1 MIEIKA
7 VIMSGGKGTRLRPLT
22 CNIPKPMVPIMNRPV
37 MEYSVKLLKS
47 HGIEDIAVTLY
58 YMPSSIIDYFRN
70 GEQFGVRMNYYIEE
84 SPLGT
89 GGSVKNA
96 EEFLDSTFLVVSGDA
111 FTNMDFQKALDFHKK
126 KKSKA
131 TLVLKREPI
140 PLEYGVVITDEN
152 GRITRFLEKPSWGEV
167 FSDTINTGIYILEP
181 EVLDY
186 YKKGENFDFSK
197 DLFPRLLK
205 DNVPMYGYVTE
216 EYWNDIG
223 DINSY
228 VKTHEDLL
236 NKRVHADFK
245 SEEIENGIW
254 VGDGTLIE
262 RGVKII
268 PPVYIGKDC
277 IIRNGTVLDSHTV
290 IGDNSYIDNNCSLKR
305 TIMWD
310 TVFLSKDV
318 EARKSIICDA
328 VQIKDHAKLFEG
340 SVIGS
345 SSTILNRAVISPNIK
360 IWPHKLIE
368 ENTKVNENLVWG
380 SKVSKN
386 IFGSRNIGGNI
397 NTDIN
402 PEFATRLGSSY
413 ATVVSKD
420 GVVIVSCDEHNSSKL
435 VKNSLISGIL
445 STGAKVIDI
454 SDATLP
460 MCRFA
465 VRYFNGDGGVH
476 ISSKSKDKNM
486 IQIELINENGV
497 NINRNFERKIENA
510 FSSEG
515 FNRCNGDRIEEVTRI
530 YSFFSM
536 YIREGKKFLKNKS
549 TIKRVNPKIMISSE
563 SERILILAR
572 KYLESIGCQVT
583 TRQLR
588 DSGERELKA
597 ISREVI
603 EGSFVLGLLYSE
615 NGESMTIIDDR
626 GRILDNEKF
635 LLLPILMGL
644 KSGELKEIVV
654 PYNFPRVVEDLA
666 KDHGGK
672 VYITKTNLADI
683 LNEMYERNSIYQYI
697 INFDAIWGTGKIID
711 YLVTNKMNLCDLVDQ
726 LPVYYYVKGQ
736 VKCPWEEKGRILRY
750 IIENDDSLIE
760 TVEGARIVRD
770 KGWVLILPDE
780 EKPIFN
786 IYAEGFSEEYAEEL
800 SNFYYEKINDILTDT
815 ETSSRKE

>member
-1 MIEIKA
+1 
-7 VIMSGGKGTRLRPLT
+7 MSGGKGTRLRPLT
-22 CNIPKPMVPIMNRPV
+22 CNIPKPMVPILNKPV
-37 MEYSVKLLKS
+37 MEYLLKLLKS
-47 HGIEDIAVTLY
+47 HGIEDIAVTLH
-58 YMPSSIIDYFRN
+58 YMPSSIIDYFGN
-70 GEQFGVRMNYYIEE
+70 GEQFGVKMSYYIED

-111 FTNMDFQKALDFHKK
+111 FTNMDFQKALDFHRK

-131 TLVLKREPI
+131 TLVLKRESI
-140 PLEYGVVITDEN
+140 PLEYGVVITDES
-152 GRITRFLEKPSWGEV
+152 GRIVRFLEKPSWGEV

-205 DNVPMYGYVTE
+205 DNIPMYGYVTDQ
-216 EYWNDIG
+216 YWNDIG

-228 VKTHEDLL
+228 IKTHEDLL
-236 NKRVHADFK
+236 NKSVYAEFK
-245 SEEIENGIW
+245 SEEIDDGVW
-254 VGDGTLIE
+254 VGEGTSIE
-262 RGVKII
+262 RGVQII
-268 PPVYIGKDC
+268 PPVYIGKNC
-277 IIRNGTVLDSHTV
+277 VIKNGTVLESHTV

-310 TVFLSKDV
+310 GVFLSKEV
-318 EARKSIICDA
+318 EARKAIICDS

-345 SSTILNRAVISPNIK
+345 SSTVLNRAVISPNIK
-360 IWPHKLIE
+360 VWPHKLIE

-397 NTDIN
+397 NIDIN

-420 GVVIVSCDEHNSSKL
+420 GVVVVSSDEHNSSKL

-445 STGAKVIDI
+445 STGAKIIDI
-454 SDATLP
+454 NDATLP

-465 VRYFNGDGGVH
+465 VRYFSGNGGIH

-486 IQIELINENGV
+486 IQIELINENGA
-497 NINRNFERKIENA
+497 NIDRNFERKIENA

-515 FNRCNGDRIEEVTRI
+515 FIRCNGDRIEDVTRI
-530 YSFFSM
+530 YSFSSI
-536 YIREGKKFLKNKS
+536 YISEGRKLLKNES
-549 TIKRVNPKIMISSE
+549 FIKRENPKVIISSV
-563 SERILILAR
+563 SERVLILAR
-572 KYLESIGCQVT
+572 KYLECLGCQVT
-583 TRQLR
+583 SRQLDNR
-588 DSGERELKA
+588 EDRELNT
-597 ISREVI
+597 ISKEVVK
-603 EGSFVLGLLYSE
+603 GSFELGLFYNE
-615 NGESMTIIDDR
+615 NGENMILIDNK
-626 GRILDNEKF
+626 GRILDKEKF
-635 LLLPILMGL
+635 LLLSILMGL

-654 PYNFPRVVEDLA
+654 PYNFPRVVEDLV
-666 KDHGGK
+666 KDYGGK
-672 VYITKTNLADI
+672 VYLTKTNLADL
-683 LNEMYERNSIYQYI
+683 LNEMFKRDSIYQYI

-711 YLVTNKMNLCDLVDQ
+711 YLVSNKITLSDLINQ
-726 LPVYYYVKGQ
+726 LPVFYYVKGQ

-750 IIENDDSLIE
+750 IIENDDNPIE
-760 TVEGARIVRD
+760 TVEGARIVSD

-800 SNFYYEKINDILTDT
+800 SDFYYEKINEILSTT
-815 ETSSRKE
+815 LTSSRKE

>member
-22 CNIPKPMVPIMNRPV
+22 CNIPKPMVPIMNKPV
-37 MEYSVKLLKS
+37 MEYSVNLLKS
-47 HGIEDIAVTLY
+47 YGIEDIAVTLH
-58 YMPSSIIDYFRN
+58 YMPSSIIDYFGN
-70 GEQFGVRMNYYIEE
+70 GEQFGVKMNYYIEE

-228 VKTHEDLL
+228 IKTHEDLL

-245 SEEIENGIW
+245 SEEIEDGIW

-262 RGVKII
+262 RGVQII
-268 PPVYIGKDC
+268 PPVYIGKNC
-277 IIRNGTVLDSHTV
+277 IIKNGTVLDSDTV

-318 EARKSIICDA
+318 ETRKAIICDS
-328 VQIKDHAKLFEG
+328 VQIKDHVKLFEG

-345 SSTILNRAVISPNIK
+345 SSTVLKRAVVSPNIK

-397 NTDIN
+397 NIDIN

-420 GVVIVSCDEHNSSKL
+420 GVVIVSSDEHNSSKL
-435 VKNSLISGIL
+435 VKNSLVSGIL

-465 VRYFNGDGGVH
+465 VRYFSGNGGIH
-476 ISSKSKDKNM
+476 ISSNSNDKNM
-486 IQIELINENGV
+486 IQIELINKSGA
-497 NINRNFERKIENA
+497 NIDRNFERKIENA

-515 FNRCNGDRIEEVTRI
+515 FTRCNGDRIEDVTRI
-530 YSFFSM
+530 YSFSSM
-536 YIREGKKFLKNKS
+536 YIREGRKLLKNES
-549 TIKRVNPKIMISSE
+549 TIKRENPKVMISSI
-563 SERILILAR
+563 SGKILLLAR

-583 TRQLR
+583 SRQLENA
-588 DSGERELKA
+588 GESELKA
-597 ISREVI
+597 ISREVV
-603 EGSFVLGLLYSE
+603 EGSFDLGLFYSE
-615 NGESMTIIDDR
+615 NGENMTLIDDKGNVMDR
-626 GRILDNEKF
+626 EKF
-635 LLLPILMGL
+635 SLLSILMGL
-644 KSGELKEIVV
+644 KSGELDKIVV
-654 PYNFPRVVEDLA
+654 PYNFPRVVEDLVR
-666 KDHGGK
+666 DYGGK
-672 VYITKTNLADI
+672 VYLTKTNLADL
-683 LNEMYERNSIYQYI
+683 LNEIFKQGSIYQYI
-697 INFDAIWGTGKIID
+697 INFDAILGTGKILD
-711 YLVTNKMNLCDLVDQ
+711 YLVSYKIKLSDLIEQ

-750 IIENDDSLIE
+750 IIENDDNPIE
-760 TVEGARIVRD
+760 TVEGARIVND
-770 KGWVLILPDE
+770 KGWVLILPDN

-800 SNFYYEKINDILTDT
+800 SNLYYEKINEILS
-815 ETSSRKE
+815 ER